1 MPVRT
6 NTSILGVP
14 LGLGAGRIG
23 ADAGDRAVRMERLH
37 DQLLAMGVD
46 VEDCKSLTI
55 PTALDPGN
63 PKARFLTE
71 IASTCEQ
78 IAQWMRQK
86 LDQGRMPMVLGGDHS
101 IGAGTVAGSAAHF
114 HRSGE
119 RVGVIWIDAHADMNT
134 PETTPSGNIHGMPLA
149 ASLGRGAH
157 PLTHLCGY
165 SPKILPQNTVLV
177 GIRDIDE
184 GEVHLI
190 RELGVRAFT
199 TRDIDERGMFSVMHE
214 AIEWATFG
222 TAGFH
227 LSFDMDALDPTIA
240 PGVGTPVPGGLTYR
254 EAHLALEMI
263 ADCGH
268 MVSMDVV
275 EVNPMLDAQN
285 LTARVAV
292 GLIAS
297 ALGKSILPRFNK
309 SPENLVSR

>member
-1 MPVRT
+1 MFVRS

-37 DQLLAMGVD
+37 DQLETLGVD
-46 VEDCKSLTI
+46 VEDCGSLSI
-55 PTALDPGN
+55 PRATEIGD
-63 PKARFLTE
+63 PKARYLKE
-71 IASTCEQ
+71 IAATNAE
-78 IAQWMRQK
+78 IAAWMHLK
-86 LDQGRMPMVLGGDHS
+86 LSQQRFPMVLGGDHS
-101 IGAGTVAGSAAHF
+101 IGAGTVSGAASYYNTLNM
-114 HRSGE
+114 RI
-119 RVGVIWIDAHADMNT
+119 GVIWIDAHADMNT
-134 PETTPSGNIHGMPLA
+134 PQTTPSGNVHGMPLA
-149 ASLGRGAH
+149 SLLGRG
-157 PLTHLCGY
+157 PQSLTHLCGFA
-165 SPKILPQNTVLV
+165 PKVLPRNTVLV

-184 GEVHLI
+184 GEIHLI
-190 RELGVRAFT
+190 NELGVRAFT
-199 TRDIDERGMFSVMHE
+199 TRDIDERGMFSIMHE
-214 AIEWATFG
+214 AIEWATAG

-263 ADCGH
+263 ADSNR

-297 ALGKSILPRFNK
+297 ALGKSILPRFLK
-309 SPENLVSR
+309 PVGV

>member
-23 ADAGDRAVRMERLH
+23 ADAGDRALRMERLH
-37 DQLLAMGVD
+37 DQLQAMGVD

-55 PTALDPGN
+55 PAATDPGN
-63 PKARFLTE
+63 PNARFLEE
-71 IASTCEQ
+71 ISETCDQ
-78 IAQWMRQK
+78 IAEWMGNK
-86 LDQGRMPMVLGGDHS
+86 LSQGRMPMVLGGDHS
-101 IGAGTVAGSAAHF
+101 IGAGTVSGTAAHF
-114 HRSGE
+114 HGLGE

-134 PETTPSGNIHGMPLA
+134 PETSPSGNVHGMPLA
-149 ASLGRGAH
+149 ALLGHGSKQ
-157 PLTHLCGY
+157 LTHLCGY
-165 SPKILPQNTVLV
+165 APKVLPRNTVLV

-184 GEVHLI
+184 GEVELI

-214 AIEWATFG
+214 AIEWATFS

-268 MVSMDVV
+268 MVSMDMV

-292 GLIAS
+292 GLISS

-309 SPENLVSR
+309 PVTMV

>member
-1 MPVRT
+1 MAVRT

-23 ADAGDRAVRMERLH
+23 ADAGDRALRMERLH

-55 PTALDPGN
+55 PSATNPGN
-63 PKARFLTE
+63 PNARFLAE
-71 IASTCEQ
+71 ISDTCNK
-78 IAQWMRQK
+78 IAEWMQEK
-86 LDQGRMPMVLGGDHS
+86 LQENRMPMVLGGDHS
-101 IGAGTVAGSAAHF
+101 IGAGTVSGTAAFYHQ
-114 HRSGE
+114 RQE
-119 RVGVIWIDAHADMNT
+119 RIGVIWIDAHADMNT
-134 PETTPSGNIHGMPLA
+134 PETSPSGNVHGMPLA
-149 ASLGRGAH
+149 ALLGHGPDSLTKLRGFH
-157 PLTHLCGY
+157 
-165 SPKILPQNTVLV
+165 PKISPRNTVLV

-184 GEVHLI
+184 GEVKLI

-292 GLIAS
+292 GLISS

-309 SPENLVSR
+309 PLAKTPV